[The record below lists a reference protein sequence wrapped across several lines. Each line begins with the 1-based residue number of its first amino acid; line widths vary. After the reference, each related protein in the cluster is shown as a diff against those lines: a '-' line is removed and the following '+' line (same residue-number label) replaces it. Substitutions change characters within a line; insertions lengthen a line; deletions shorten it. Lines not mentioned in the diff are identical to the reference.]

1 MILSECHLRTHTLNT
16 FSTELDRYS
25 SWLNRQPLSLQT
37 IRAYRSRIKRFQGFL
52 EGSGEVLEDL
62 LKNERELVHVLR
74 NYKRQ
79 LKQIDKASPATVN
92 AHLTAVDHYLQYL
105 GTKAAE
111 IPREDLPQVA
121 PSALSKDEQVR
132 LLRAV
137 AGCRRSLD
145 RAVVLLLLYTGIRAG
160 ECAAMDVEDVFVV
173 GRHRK
178 LVVRNGKGDFY
189 REIPLNSEAA
199 ESIAEWLK
207 DREKRFADKA
217 TDPALFLNPQ
227 GKRMSTA
234 SLDLIVRKVG
244 QFCGLTLSCHVLRHT
259 LLTNLVRNGNDLM
272 LVAEIGGH
280 KRLETTKRYTLPSAS
295 DKEKAMEQVLHDY

>member
-1 MILSECHLRTHTLNT
+1 MNDS
-16 FSTELDRYS
+16 STEFNKYS

-52 EGSGEVLEDL
+52 EGSGEALEEL
-62 LKNERELVHVLR
+62 LGSERELAHVLR
-74 NYKRQ
+74 NYKRH
-79 LKQIDKASPATVN
+79 LKQAGKASPATVN

-105 GTKAAE
+105 GKKAPE
-111 IPREDLPQVA
+111 IPREELPEVA
-121 PSALSKDEQVR
+121 PSALSKDEQLR

-137 AGCRRSLD
+137 AGCKRSLD
-145 RAVVLLLLYTGIRAG
+145 RAVLLLLYYTGIRVG
-160 ECAAMDVEDVFVV
+160 ECAALDVEDIFVV

-189 REIPLNSEAA
+189 REIPLNREAA
-199 ESIAEWLK
+199 ESVAEWLS
-207 DREKRFADKA
+207 DREKRFADKEK
-217 TDPALFLNPQ
+217 DSALFLNPQ

-280 KRLETTKRYTLPSAS
+280 KRLETTKRYTRPSAR
-295 DKEKAMEQVLHDY
+295 DRQLAMENLCTGER

>member
-1 MILSECHLRTHTLNT
+1 MILSECHLRTHTLKA

-92 AHLTAVDHYLQYL
+92 AHLTALDHYLQYL
-105 GTKAAE
+105 GTKAVE

-160 ECAAMDVEDVFVV
+160 ECAALDVEDVFVV

-199 ESIAEWLK
+199 EAIAEWLT